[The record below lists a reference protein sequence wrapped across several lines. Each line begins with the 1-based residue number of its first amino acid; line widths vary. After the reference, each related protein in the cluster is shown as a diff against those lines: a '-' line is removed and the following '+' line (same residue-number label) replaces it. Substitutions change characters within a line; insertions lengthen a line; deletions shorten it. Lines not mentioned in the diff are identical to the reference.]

1 MFSNYQ
7 AVGKKIKAFIE
18 INDDCVWHFE
28 SIRANIRSTKRQL
41 KMCYVYFETSHG
53 KSKLDGLGGAIK

>member
-1 MFSNYQ
+1 MMTVHDISNQ
-7 AVGKKIKAFIE
+7 LEQTLGL
-18 INDDCVWHFE
+18 
-28 SIRANIRSTKRQL
+28 TKRQL